1 VLYLRQQCIVTTP
14 MAITRKMEMAA
25 GMKST
30 KVAEQNIPDCV
41 SGLNMNEKDVKV
53 ERTCSDDDI
62 EVIEEP
68 QLTKHAKHYL
78 GGGFKRQR
86 YQLIVEVEYLSG
98 CPQLRGKELDLAILV
113 AKCELSKLER
123 KESAGQ

>member
-1 VLYLRQQCIVTTP
+1 
-14 MAITRKMEMAA
+14 MAKTRKMNMDAA
-25 GMKST
+25 MKST
-30 KVAEQNIPDCV
+30 QVNAKNIPDCV
-41 SGLNMNEKDVKV
+41 SGLNINEEDVKV
-53 ERTCSDDDI
+53 ERTCTDDDI

-68 QLTKHAKHYL
+68 QFTKHAKHFL

-123 KESAGQ
+123 KECAGQ